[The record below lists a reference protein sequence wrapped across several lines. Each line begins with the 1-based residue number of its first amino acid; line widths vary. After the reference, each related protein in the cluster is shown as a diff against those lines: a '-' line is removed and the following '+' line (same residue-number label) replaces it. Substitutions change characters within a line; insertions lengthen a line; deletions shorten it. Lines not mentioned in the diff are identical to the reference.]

1 MSCEPDYCK
10 MVHAPSYCEMVREL
24 DYCKMVHAAV
34 CFEKGGRLAGAA
46 LGEQASHIESKQ
58 DQ

>member
-10 MVHAPSYCEMVREL
+10 MVRAPDYCKMVREL
-24 DYCKMVHAAV
+24 DYCKMVRAAV

-46 LGEQASHIESKQ
+46 LGERASHLESMQ